1 MSEVDDKIKNMSTE
15 KLFSTPKGYKNK
27 QKSGFFK
34 NFILW
39 PFRFIREIM
48 RIGNGNTSRNYNS
61 PNYTNN
67 VPTVPQNNLR
77 DDIYEFN
84 PEKEFIRRMQA
95 DAYRRATDGRGDPP
109 PPHHCDCD
117 HDHDGR

>member
-1 MSEVDDKIKNMSTE
+1 MSEVDKEISEKIKNMSTE

-34 NFILW
+34 GFLSW
-39 PFRFIREIM
+39 PFRFIREILRM
-48 RIGNGNTSRNYNS
+48 DSSVVKPNNYS
-61 PNYTNN
+61 SN
-67 VPTVPQNNLR
+67 VPTPPSPNLHN
-77 DDIYEFN
+77 DIYEFD

-117 HDHDGR
+117 HDHDER